1 MNILQ
6 DFKERFLNFETLKGV
21 YLLPAGGVICYV
33 TLFYLQYVIQAFCL
47 ALGIYMMVEGF
58 RKIQVNRV
66 KQSLAAERLKDA
78 RLREMDW
85 IRNTNGIVVPLPR
98 PPASTLFVTRAL
110 SELARHGD
118 ALPKTSALGHAI
130 LHLKRGALLWPAVP
144 FIVHPCR

>member
-6 DFKERFLNFETLKGV
+6 DFKERFLNFETVKGI
-21 YLLPAGGVICYV
+21 YLLPAGGAICYV

-78 RLREMDW
+78 RLREME
-85 IRNTNGIVVPLPR
+85 IKATVEAVEE
-98 PPASTLFVTRAL
+98 TLRAGDDDDVA
-110 SELARHGD
+110 LA
-118 ALPKTSALGHAI
+118 P
-130 LHLKRGALLWPAVP
+130 
-144 FIVHPCR
+144 